1 MQGLLRLSEGEVGA
15 MDGKYLRSSY
25 NRHDRQSIIH
35 IVSVFVTANAV
46 LTAQRTLPVYYTPG

>member
-1 MQGLLRLSEGEVGA
+1 MLRLSEGEVGA